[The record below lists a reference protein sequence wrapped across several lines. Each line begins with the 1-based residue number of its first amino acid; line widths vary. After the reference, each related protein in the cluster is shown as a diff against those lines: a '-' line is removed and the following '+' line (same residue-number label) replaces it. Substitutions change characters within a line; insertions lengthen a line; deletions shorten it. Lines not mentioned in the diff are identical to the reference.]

1 MTNIISSVKV
11 VYMGIKERR
20 TKILLALILLS
31 DVNLDFVTFDEK
43 LQRVFDLSFNQK
55 TRGTI
60 STLLKEK
67 FIEKRT
73 DNNHSTTTNSDQN
86 LMLQEPSDKSLTFGN
101 RYRLTDSGFNEL
113 TLKFPFFRF
122 LREKW
127 DSKWRILSYEIPEK
141 KREVRDRLRRE
152 VSGWGLGP
160 WHRSFWLTP
169 HPIIN
174 NLRELVFQKEEEKY
188 IQAFEAEYLVGSR
201 DILIEKVWRKS
212 TLDKKYRDIFK
223 IWHEVLS
230 KDGEKLDK
238 FIKIIT
244 TYVEILKIDP
254 GLPIELVGNNWI
266 GFEAFNVFKEIRS
279 ILFS

>member
-1 MTNIISSVKV
+1 
-11 VYMGIKERR
+11 MGIKERR

-141 KREVRDRLRRE
+141 NREVRARLR
-152 VSGWGLGP
+152 
-160 WHRSFWLTP
+160 
-169 HPIIN
+169 
-174 NLRELVFQKEEEKY
+174 EKS
-188 IQAFEAEYLVGSR
+188 QVG
-201 DILIEKVWRKS
+201 DWVP
-212 TLDKKYRDIFK
+212 
-223 IWHEVLS
+223 
-230 KDGEKLDK
+230 G
-238 FIKIIT
+238 
-244 TYVEILKIDP
+244 ID
-254 GLPIELVGNNWI
+254 
-266 GFEAFNVFKEIRS
+266 
-279 ILFS
+279 LFG

>member
-1 MTNIISSVKV
+1 
-11 VYMGIKERR
+11 MGIKERR